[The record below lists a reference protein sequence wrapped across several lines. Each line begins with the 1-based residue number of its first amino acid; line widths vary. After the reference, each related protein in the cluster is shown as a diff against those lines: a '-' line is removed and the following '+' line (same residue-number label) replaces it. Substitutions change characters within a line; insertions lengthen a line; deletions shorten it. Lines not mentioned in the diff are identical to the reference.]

1 MSEAEAASGEQPS
14 PSQPADEFELNYEDL
29 DAGDLEDMEAYAG
42 QPVFGVLQQAI
53 GDAAGS
59 ANPLAVLMAT
69 LPAKVFTA
77 LLGVA
82 KRHKDPTFGP
92 DRWRSIKLS
101 EVAAPT
107 PAPLEKPSP
116 PTPIRQ
122 RSTGKGGAKRA
133 SGRRTSRPS

>member
-59 ANPLAVLMAT
+59 ANPLGVLMAT

-92 DRWRSIKLS
+92 DRWRSIKLN

-107 PAPLEKPSP
+107 PAPLEEPSP
-116 PTPIRQ
+116 QPTPIR
-122 RSTGKGGAKRA
+122 RSTGKAGAKRA
-133 SGRRTSRPS
+133 NGGRTTKRS